1 MTERQE
7 NVVLVDSDDRVL
19 GEMEK
24 LLAHRTGRLHRALS
38 VFVFNS
44 RGELLLQRRS
54 PEKYHSGGLWTNT
67 CCSHPRPGEDV
78 SDAAVR
84 RLREEMGMECPLEH
98 RFAFVYRSELD
109 RGLIEHEFDHVFVG
123 HSDDAPEPDPSEVSD
138 WRYAD
143 VESIRSELIDDPAR
157 FTSWFRICFESA
169 VEAAQTIPEPDR
181 PSQSS

>member
-1 MTERQE
+1 MTERE
-7 NVVLVDSDDRVL
+7 ERVVLVDSDDRVL

-24 LLAHRTGRLHRALS
+24 LLAHRTGSLHRALS
-38 VFVFNS
+38 VFVFNG

-67 CCSHPRPGEDV
+67 CCSHPRPGEAV

-84 RLREEMGMECPLEH
+84 RLEEEMGMECPLEH

-123 HSDDAPEPDPSEVSD
+123 HSDAEPDPDPSEVSE
-138 WRYAD
+138 WRYAP
-143 VESIRSELIDDPAR
+143 VETIRSELADDPAR

-169 VEAAQTIPEPDR
+169 VEAALNIPEAGPL
-181 PSQSS
+181 PQSR